1 MKTFKVMEQSM
12 RSMWLLTAALVL
24 GLILPHFAEA
34 TEISS
39 CKYLQIVDFTS
50 DPYGIANELRKQGA
64 ERGFVIVLGP
74 SEVPLDERTKACV
87 MAGNWSS
94 NATGG
99 RVNMRVVDGIK
110 QEPIAEASAGGTA
123 WWSASRTVHS
133 VVGKV
138 YSQLGY
144 SGFNEQAYFQR
155 LKRQYPERPK
165 IAISEA
171 EIKKSEPHNHIEGVW
186 SESQNNY
193 RLGIIPSPANT
204 NADFVAV
211 ILESHSGLWQPG
223 EIKAE
228 FHATASPDLF
238 TCTWYAANKTAS
250 GTTFSID
257 HDAVLRGTIQTEKGP
272 LEMVLLRA
280 WPTTESNARPA
291 EPSSATS
298 GTGFLIDTG
307 GLIATNW
314 HVIDTAKNL
323 TVSFPG
329 DITALKADVP
339 VRDTVNDLAI
349 IRIADSS
356 RLPNGCR
363 ELPFQ
368 LASARNVSL
377 GEHVTTVGYPL
388 STVLGS
394 APKFSE
400 GSIASKSGLQ
410 DDPRWFQISAP
421 TQPGSSGSPLF
432 DKDGNIVGVVVA
444 TLDAAKAYQLTSAIP
459 QNVNWAIKSDYL
471 LNLAGMIP
479 DAKLASR
486 TGLFSAEKAAAC
498 IALIKAW

>member
-1 MKTFKVMEQSM
+1 V
-12 RSMWLLTAALVL
+12 
-24 GLILPHFAEA
+24 PHFAEA
-34 TEISS
+34 NEINS

-64 ERGFVIVLGP
+64 QRGFVIVLGP
-74 SEVPLDERTKACV
+74 NEVPSDEHAKACQ
-87 MAGNWSS
+87 MAGSWSS
-94 NATGG
+94 NSIGG
-99 RVNMRVVDGIK
+99 RVTMRVVDAIR
-110 QEPIAEASAGGTA
+110 QEPIAEASAGATA
-123 WWSASRTVHS
+123 WWTAGRAVHS
-133 VVGKV
+133 VVGKI
-138 YSQLGY
+138 YDQLGY

-155 LKRQYPERPK
+155 FKRQYPDRPK

-171 EIKKSEPHNHIEGVW
+171 DVKKLDRHNHIEGIW
-186 SESQNNY
+186 SESQNQY
-193 RLGIIPSPANT
+193 RLGIIPAPANA

-211 ILESHSGLWQPG
+211 ILESHIGLWQPG

-228 FHATASPDLF
+228 FHATASPDVF
-238 TCTWYAANKTAS
+238 TCTWYAADKKAS
-250 GTTFSID
+250 GTTLSID
-257 HDAVLRGTIQTEKGP
+257 HESVLRGTIQTQKGP

-280 WPTTESNARPA
+280 WPTGDSNVRAA
-291 EPSSATS
+291 EPSSGAS
-298 GTGFLIDTG
+298 GTGFLIDTA

-314 HVIDTAKNL
+314 HVIDKAKNV

-329 DITALKADVP
+329 DTTALKADVV

-349 IRIADSS
+349 IKVAESS
-356 RLPNGCR
+356 RLPSGCH

-368 LASARNVSL
+368 LASARSVSL

-388 STVLGS
+388 STILGS

-400 GSIASKSGLQ
+400 GSIAAKSGLQ

-432 DKDGNIVGVVVA
+432 DKDGNIVGIVVA

-471 LNLAGMIP
+471 LNLAGMMP
-479 DAKLASR
+479 DAKLATR
-486 TGLFSAEKAAAC
+486 TGAFTAEKAAAC
-498 IALIKAW
+498 IALVKAW